1 MRKGADN
8 GSGGMTEDIE
18 NMGPI
23 DYLIVEF
30 PGNRMTGEG
39 IPLLLDLVEK
49 GTIRIIDLAYFRK
62 DLDGTITTVKIE
74 DLDDEGARQFEVFE
88 GASTGLLEN
97 DDFAEAAQ
105 AVEPGNSAGIIVYE
119 NRWAAPLAAAWRKGG
134 AQVVAYGRI
143 PVPAM
148 LAALG
153 VSD

>member
-1 MRKGADN
+1 
-8 GSGGMTEDIE
+8 MTEDIE

-30 PGNRMTGEG
+30 PGNKMTGEG

-62 DLDGTITTVKIE
+62 DLDGEITAIKIE
-74 DLDDEGARQFEVFE
+74 DLDDEGARLFEVFE
-88 GASTGLLEN
+88 GASSGLLDNE
-97 DDFAEAAQ
+97 DFTEAAN

-119 NRWAAPLAAAWRKGG
+119 NRWAAPLAAAWRRGG

-153 VSD
+153 VTE

>member
-1 MRKGADN
+1 
-8 GSGGMTEDIE
+8 MTEDIE
-18 NMGPI
+18 TMGPI
-23 DYLIVEF
+23 DYLIIEF
-30 PGNRMTGEG
+30 PGNKMTGEG

-62 DLDGTITTVKIE
+62 DTDGVITAIKIE
-74 DLDDEGARQFEVFE
+74 DLGAEGAALFEVFE
-88 GASTGLLEN
+88 GASAGLLDN
-97 DDFAEAAQ
+97 DDFAEAAN

-119 NRWAAPLAAAWRKGG
+119 NRWAAPLATAWRRGG

-153 VSD
+153 VTE

>member
-1 MRKGADN
+1 
-8 GSGGMTEDIE
+8 MTEDIE
-18 NMGPI
+18 TMGPI

-39 IPLLLDLVEK
+39 IPLLLELVEK

-62 DLDGTITTVKIE
+62 DLDGSITTVRIE
-74 DLDDEGARQFEVFE
+74 DLDDEGARLFEVFE
-88 GASTGLLEN
+88 GASSGLLETE
-97 DDFAEAAQ
+97 DMVEAAN

-153 VSD
+153 VSG

>member
-1 MRKGADN
+1 
-8 GSGGMTEDIE
+8 MTEDIE
-18 NMGPI
+18 TMGPI
-23 DYLIVEF
+23 DYLIIEF
-30 PGNRMTGEG
+30 PGNKMTGEG

-62 DLDGTITTVKIE
+62 DTDGVITAIKIE
-74 DLDDEGARQFEVFE
+74 DLGAEGAALFEVFE
-88 GASTGLLEN
+88 GASAGLLDN
-97 DDFAEAAQ
+97 DDFAEAAN

-119 NRWAAPLAAAWRKGG
+119 NRWAAPLATAWRQGG

-153 VSD
+153 VTE

>member
-1 MRKGADN
+1 
-8 GSGGMTEDIE
+8 MTEEIE

-49 GTIRIIDLAYFRK
+49 GTIRIMDLAYFRK
-62 DLDGTITTVKIE
+62 DLDGEITAIKIE
-74 DLDDEGARQFEVFE
+74 DLDDEGARLFEVFE
-88 GASTGLLEN
+88 GASSGLLDNE
-97 DDFAEAAQ
+97 DFAEAAN

-119 NRWAAPLAAAWRKGG
+119 NRWAAPLAKAWRQGG

-153 VSD
+153 VSE

>member
-1 MRKGADN
+1 
-8 GSGGMTEDIE
+8 MTEDIE

>member
-1 MRKGADN
+1 
-8 GSGGMTEDIE
+8 MTEDIE

-30 PGNRMTGEG
+30 PGNKMTGEG

-49 GTIRIIDLAYFRK
+49 GIIRIIDLAYFRK
-62 DLDGTITTVKIE
+62 DLDGTITTVKIA

-88 GASTGLLEN
+88 GASSGLIEN
-97 DDFAEAAQ
+97 DDLAEAAK
-105 AVEPGNSAGIIVYE
+105 AVEPGNSAGIIMYE
-119 NRWAAPLAAAWRKGG
+119 NRWAAPLATAWRKGG

-143 PVPAM
+143 PVPAV

>member
-1 MRKGADN
+1 
-8 GSGGMTEDIE
+8 MTEEIE
-18 NMGPI
+18 NMGPV

-30 PGNRMTGEG
+30 PGNKMTGEG
-39 IPLLLDLVEK
+39 IPLLLDLVES

-62 DLDGTITTVKIE
+62 DLDGTTTAIKIE
-74 DLDDEGARQFEVFE
+74 DLDDEGARLFEVFE
-88 GASTGLLEN
+88 GASSGLLDNE
-97 DDFAEAAQ
+97 DFAEAAN

-119 NRWAAPLAAAWRKGG
+119 NRWAAPLASAWRKGG

-153 VSD
+153 VTE

>member
-1 MRKGADN
+1 
-8 GSGGMTEDIE
+8 MTEDIE
-18 NMGPI
+18 TMGPI

-97 DDFAEAAQ
+97 DDLAEAAQ

-119 NRWAAPLAAAWRKGG
+119 NRWAAPLATAWRKGG

>member
-1 MRKGADN
+1 
-8 GSGGMTEDIE
+8 MTEDIE

-30 PGNRMTGEG
+30 PGNKMTGEG

-62 DLDGTITTVKIE
+62 DLDGTITTVKIA
-74 DLDDEGARQFEVFE
+74 DLDDEGARRFEVFE

-97 DDFAEAAQ
+97 DDLAEAAK
-105 AVEPGNSAGIIVYE
+105 AVEPGNSAGIIMYE
-119 NRWAAPLAAAWRKGG
+119 NRWAAPLATAWRKGG

-143 PVPAM
+143 PVPAV